1 MLPPEAPP
9 AFPQEENLGELTS
22 AARVERLEW
31 LLQGVLEV
39 QSLITEAEFDLG
51 TFMQRIVDVAETLT
65 DAKGAV
71 VELVDG
77 DDMVY
82 RCASKS
88 ISQHVGLR
96 LSRDNSLSGLCVAAA
111 RVLLCEDSEHD
122 PRVDKEACRRVGVR
136 SMVCTPLFQT
146 GQAIGVLKVM
156 GSEPQAFDSNDQ
168 YLLGLLAGALGAALG
183 KQLALEALKTS
194 EETFRSAMETTS
206 IGMALVKPNGHF
218 LKVNPA
224 LCELL
229 GYSELELLAN
239 DVRSITHQDEHEQE
253 QKLRQ
258 SALRGEVSRFR
269 IEKRYYHKTGRM
281 IWVLVSVA
289 LVRDAKGN
297 PSHFVDHIQD
307 LTEQREMDRMKSE
320 FISMVSHEL
329 RTPLTSIR
337 GALGLILG
345 AMTQGL
351 PEKLRHLLEIAHNN
365 AERLIL
371 LINDLLD
378 IDKIASGQM
387 RFDLRE
393 TAVAAITAKAI
404 QANEGYAEKFKTRI
418 QLGPIDPRLGIRID
432 EDRYI
437 QVVSNLL
444 SNAAKFSPAG
454 GTIAVTCEL
463 RSQRV
468 RICVA
473 DQGPGI
479 PVEFRPRIFGKF
491 CQADSSAARRVGGT
505 GLGLHIA
512 RQMVE
517 QMHGSIGFDTEI
529 GRGTTFWI
537 EFPALA

>member
-1 MLPPEAPP
+1 MSSIETQHALTPED
-9 AFPQEENLGELTS
+9 NLGEVTCAS
-22 AARVERLEW
+22 RVERLEW
-31 LLQGVLEV
+31 LLKGVLEV
-39 QSLITEAEFDLG
+39 QSLITEAEFDLT

-65 DAKGAV
+65 DARGAV

-82 RCASKS
+82 RSASRS

-96 LSRDNSLSGLCVAAA
+96 LQRSNSLSGLCVAEA

-122 PRVDKEACRRVGVR
+122 PRVDKEACRQVGVR

-146 GQAIGVLKVM
+146 GLAVGVLKVM
-156 GSEPQAFDSNDQ
+156 GSEPNAFDSNDQ

-206 IGMALVKPNGHF
+206 IGMALVKPNCHF
-218 LKVNPA
+218 LNVNPA

-229 GYSELELLAN
+229 GYSEAELLAN
-239 DVRSITHQDEHEQE
+239 DVRSITHQDDHEREH
-253 QKLRQ
+253 KLRQ
-258 SALRGEVSRFR
+258 SALKGELSRFR
-269 IEKRYYHKTGRM
+269 IEKRYYHKAGRT

-289 LVRDAKGN
+289 LVRDAKGA
-297 PSHFVDHIQD
+297 PSYFVDHIQD

-345 AMTQGL
+345 AMAQGL
-351 PEKLRHLLEIAHNN
+351 PEKMRRLVEIAHSN

-378 IDKIASGQM
+378 IDKFASGQM
-387 RFDLRE
+387 RFDLRDK
-393 TAVAAITAKAI
+393 ALAPITAKAI
-404 QANEGYAEKFKTRI
+404 QANEAYAEKFKARI
-418 QLGPIDPRLGIRID
+418 QLAPIDPRLGIRID

-437 QVVSNLL
+437 QVLSNLL

-454 GTIAVTCEL
+454 GTIVVTCEL
-463 RSQRV
+463 RSHRV
-468 RICVA
+468 RICIA
-473 DQGPGI
+473 DEGPGI
-479 PVEFRPRIFGKF
+479 PVEFRSRIFGKF

-517 QMHGSIGFDTEI
+517 QMNGSIGFDTEI